1 MEKQNEIPNH
11 SCSVTDN
18 RRKSLDCAFNKGDG
32 MKDEKP
38 LDPWVV
44 VAPDGLR
51 WIGLA
56 KNEHHAWQFALGW
69 PDQKEIADTKAI
81 GWYAVKGN
89 LTWSKP

>member
-1 MEKQNEIPNH
+1 
-11 SCSVTDN
+11 
-18 RRKSLDCAFNKGDG
+18 

-38 LDPWVV
+38 LEPWVV

-89 LTWSKP
+89 LTWRKHERSIETRAGGVKNRLD